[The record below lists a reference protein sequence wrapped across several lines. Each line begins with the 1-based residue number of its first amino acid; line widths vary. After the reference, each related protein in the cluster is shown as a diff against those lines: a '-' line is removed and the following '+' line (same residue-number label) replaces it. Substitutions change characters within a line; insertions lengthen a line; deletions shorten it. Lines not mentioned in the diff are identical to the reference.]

1 MMYDGCYFTHAGRF
15 VSQDIWI
22 HPAITIDTWE
32 IIYVLEGTVFMEEAG
47 VEYEVGPGEVLF
59 LRPGIHHKGSRPSN
73 PVEFYWLHF
82 HLPDPA
88 ALPQLLQESHQ
99 IKLRDAY
106 YVSLLSRQLLQYAIT
121 EYPREA
127 CDYLIRLI
135 LIELDK
141 QRTTGSAEE
150 ARDATMI
157 DRWLTANV
165 RNCITVHEVA
175 RQFGY
180 NDDYA
185 ARLYKK
191 VYGTSLKKAINERK
205 LQEIKSMLLT
215 TVTPLQEV
223 SSIFGF
229 REYKLF
235 LKYFQYHEGITP
247 TQFRALYNKM
257 NMNTNNDIHWWEVD
271 KFKESQEDEQP

>member
-1 MMYDGCYFTHAGRF
+1 MMYDGCFSAQAGRF
-15 VSQDIWI
+15 VSHVPWI
-22 HPAITIDTWE
+22 HPSVTIDTWE
-32 IIYVLEGTVFMEEAG
+32 IIYVLEGTVYMNEAG
-47 VEYEVGPGEVLF
+47 TEYQVHPGEVLF
-59 LRPGIHHKGSRPSN
+59 LRPWVPHKGSRHSSN
-73 PVEFYWLHF
+73 VEFYWLHF
-82 HLPDPA
+82 HVQAEKLPPFLA
-88 ALPQLLQESHQ
+88 EVHQLQ
-99 IKLRDAY
+99 LRDAY
-106 YVSLLSRQLLQYAIT
+106 YVNLLSRQLMQYKVT
-121 EYPREA
+121 GYPAEA

-135 LIELDK
+135 LMEVDR

-180 NDDYA
+180 NEDYA

-191 VYGTSLKKAINERK
+191 VYGVSLKKAINERK

-215 TVTPLQEV
+215 TTTPLREV
-223 SSIFGF
+223 STIFGF

-235 LKYFQYHEGITP
+235 LKYFQYHEGISP
-247 TQFRALYNKM
+247 THFRALYNKM
-257 NMNTNNDIHWWEVD
+257 NMNTNNDVHWWEVE
-271 KFKESQEDEQP
+271 KLRASQEDEQP